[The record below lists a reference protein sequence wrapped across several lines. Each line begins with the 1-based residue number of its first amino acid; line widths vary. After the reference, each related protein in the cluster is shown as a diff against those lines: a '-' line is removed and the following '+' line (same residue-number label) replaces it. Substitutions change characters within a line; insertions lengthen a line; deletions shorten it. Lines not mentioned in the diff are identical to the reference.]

1 MADSR
6 PAQHLPT
13 YPPTQL
19 PRSPS
24 RILLVRLREIG
35 DVIFT
40 TPAVHAL
47 RRRFPAAHLTYVVE
61 PAAAPVVVH
70 NPHLDRVLIAKRLP
84 GLRGLAADLAF
95 GRQLRADRYDLA
107 IDFHGGPRASLLTW
121 LSGAPERIGYEIAA
135 RGWMYT
141 TRVARPRA
149 LRPRHSVEN
158 QWDLLAPL
166 GIAPLDRASF
176 PVEMAADP
184 DAAASVDARL
194 DGAGVR
200 ATDTLI
206 VVHVSAG
213 NPFRRWPFEHF
224 VLLVAALAAGDPGR
238 RIIITAGPSEGD
250 AAERVIAGARA
261 RLEAS
266 GGSERTRPTY
276 GGPGD
281 QVGRV
286 HSGQVGRVLS
296 DPADR
301 VVSCGEFSLAE
312 LRALLDRASLYIGG
326 DSGPLHI
333 AATTTVPIVGVYGPT
348 LPARS
353 APWRDERLATES
365 VEAGELPC
373 RPCDQRVCEPG
384 DFRCLTRVTPE
395 QVARAAEIAMLRV
408 G

>member
-1 MADSR
+1 MAD
-6 PAQHLPT
+6 T
-13 YPPTQL
+13 GPTQQVPNYPTAQL
-19 PRSPS
+19 PNSCR

-35 DVIFT
+35 DVVFT
-40 TPAVHAL
+40 TPAIRAL
-47 RRRFPAAHLTYVVE
+47 RQRFPAAHLTYVVE
-61 PAAAPVVVH
+61 PAAAPVVAH
-70 NPHLDRVLIAKRLP
+70 NPHLNEIIVAPRRR
-84 GLRGLAADLAF
+84 GLRGFVADLAL
-95 GRQLRADRYDLA
+95 GRRLRAARYDLA

-121 LSGAPERIGYEIAA
+121 LSGAPQRLGYDIAG

-141 TRVARPRA
+141 RRVERPRA

-166 GIAPLDRASF
+166 GVAPPDRTSF

-184 DAAASVDARL
+184 AAVASVDARL
-194 DGAGVR
+194 ARAGVR
-200 ATDTLI
+200 ATDRLI

-224 VLLVAALAAGDPGR
+224 VALVAALAAEDPGR
-238 RIIITAGPSEGD
+238 RIIMTAGPSEGD
-250 AAERVIAGARA
+250 AAERVSAGAQA

-266 GGSERTRPTY
+266 G
-276 GGPGD
+276 
-281 QVGRV
+281 
-286 HSGQVGRVLS
+286 
-296 DPADR
+296 DR

-326 DSGPLHI
+326 DSGPLHV

-353 APWRDERLATES
+353 APWRDRRLAS
-365 VEAGELPC
+365 VSVDAGELPC

-395 QVARAAEIAMLRV
+395 QVARAAESAMVRV